1 MPKYPFVLI
10 DAFTATPL
18 GGNPCPVIFD
28 AETLDPAM
36 RQRLASEM
44 NQSETAF
51 VTRSDVAD
59 FGARYY
65 TPAEEIPLAG
75 HPTVSVMTAL
85 ADAGR
90 IQLGDTPK
98 ALRLELRDGPIDVS
112 VARGPVP
119 GTTRVTMTQR
129 KPRFMAAYDPA
140 EIMPCFGLAAED
152 ALTGY
157 PIQTVS
163 TGTPMVMIPVRDH
176 ATLRR
181 ASLEIHR
188 YTLMRDRS
196 DFFSPH
202 LFCLG
207 GMTAEGDTAAR
218 HFGVPP
224 DIREDPVTGSAT
236 GAMGAYLWHHGM
248 IERPTFVA
256 EQGHWMG
263 RPGRVDVEVIGP
275 REDIETVKISGLAV
289 VLVRGE
295 LTL

>member
-1 MPKYPFVLI
+1 MPKYPFILV
-10 DAFTATPL
+10 DAFTTTPL
-18 GGNPCPVIFD
+18 GGNPCPVILD
-28 AETLDPAM
+28 AEGLTPEI
-36 RQRLASEM
+36 RQRLAGEM

-51 VTRSDVAD
+51 VGRSTVAD
-59 FGARYY
+59 FAARYY

-75 HPTVSVMTAL
+75 HPTVSVLTAL
-85 ADAGR
+85 VDAGR
-90 IQLGDTPK
+90 ITVGDTALP
-98 ALRLELRDGPIDVS
+98 LRLELRDGPIDVS
-112 VARGPVP
+112 VARGTVP

-129 KPRFMAAYDPA
+129 KPQFLATYDPA
-140 EIMPCFGLAAED
+140 ELMPCFGLTAAD
-152 ALTGY
+152 VRPGT

-176 ATLRR
+176 DALRR
-181 ASLEIHR
+181 ATLDIDR
-188 YTLMRDRS
+188 YTAMRDRS

-207 GMTAEGDTAAR
+207 GMTPDGDTAAR

-224 DIREDPVTGSAT
+224 DTREDPVTGSAT
-236 GAMGAYLWHHGM
+236 GAMGAYLWHHGL
-248 IERPTFVA
+248 IPQPTFVA

-263 RPGRVDVEVIGP
+263 RPGRVEVEVLGP
-275 REDIETVKISGLAV
+275 REDIESVRIAGLAV